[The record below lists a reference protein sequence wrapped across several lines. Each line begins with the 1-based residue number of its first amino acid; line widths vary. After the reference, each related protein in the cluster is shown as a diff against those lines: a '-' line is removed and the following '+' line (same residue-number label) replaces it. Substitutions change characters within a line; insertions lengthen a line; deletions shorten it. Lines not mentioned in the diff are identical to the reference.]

1 MILSDKMTN
10 ETDINKIDE
19 EMQKKGWIFLG
30 PILHYEK
37 AVKDQALVYKKEN
50 EYIVLGINK
59 NENEVFK
66 DKIQKNIA
74 EKRVK
79 ESMIEISKHMLKS
92 SL

>member
-1 MILSDKMTN
+1 MSD

-19 EMQKKGWIFLG
+19 EMQKDGWIFLG

-37 AVKDQALVYKKEN
+37 ASKDQGLVYKKN
-50 EYIVLGINK
+50 DQYIVLGIDK
-59 NENEVFK
+59 KEEKVFK
-66 DKIQKNIA
+66 DKIEKNVA

>member
-1 MILSDKMTN
+1 MTN

-19 EMQKKGWIFLG
+19 EIQKKGWIFLG

-50 EYIVLGINK
+50 EYIVLGIDKTK
-59 NENEVFK
+59 NEIFK
-66 DKIQKNIA
+66 DKIEKNVA

-79 ESMIEISKHMLKS
+79 ESMTEISKHMLNS

>member
-1 MILSDKMTN
+1 MMTN

-19 EMQKKGWIFLG
+19 EMQKEGWVFLG

-37 AVKDQALVYKKEN
+37 AIKDQALVYKKEN
-50 EYIVLGINK
+50 EYIVLGVGK
-59 NENEVFK
+59 AGNEIFR
-66 DKIQKNIA
+66 DKIEKNVA

-79 ESMIEISKHMLKS
+79 ESMIEISKHMLGA

>member
-1 MILSDKMTN
+1 MVD

-19 EMQKKGWIFLG
+19 QMQKDGWIFLG

-37 AVKDQALVYKKEN
+37 ALKDQALVYKKSD
-50 EYIVLGINK
+50 EYIVLGIDKTGANT
-59 NENEVFK
+59 FK
-66 DKIQKNIA
+66 DHIEKNTA

-79 ESMIEISKHMLKS
+79 ESMIEISKHMLRS

>member
-1 MILSDKMTN
+1 MVD

-19 EMQKKGWIFLG
+19 QMQKDGWIFLG

-37 AVKDQALVYKKEN
+37 ASKDQALVYKKSD
-50 EYIVLGINK
+50 EYIVLGIDKTGVNT
-59 NENEVFK
+59 FK
-66 DKIQKNIA
+66 DHIEKNTA

-79 ESMIEISKHMLKS
+79 ESMIEISKHMLRS